1 MIDRTQL
8 QSEMNETLKDDAHC
22 SKYLWD
28 FRHFPTKYLIS
39 GEITNGISPLTPLRY
54 KVQGKKLLSLSRDK
68 NYEGFSKSKFMTTE
82 IFIFLLLNLSHSVAS

>member
-1 MIDRTQL
+1 
-8 QSEMNETLKDDAHC
+8 MNETLKDDANVSGDAHC

-28 FRHFPTKYLIS
+28 FSHFPTKYLIS

-68 NYEGFSKSKFMTTE
+68 NYEGFSKSKFMKTE
-82 IFIFLLLNLSHSVAS
+82 IPQSV